1 MQSNSMNPNWAEENL
16 HTIRTLME
24 RSALYRRALA
34 PIMIFA
40 GIIGVVTAAIG
51 WFLHINLTRQFCEL
65 WLCAAVIAITGAF
78 LLARQQALKDKEQFW
93 SSPTR
98 RVTQAL
104 FPPLFAGLFISV
116 LLTTVR
122 DDLAP
127 TTSFVW
133 ILFYGCAL
141 HSAGFFMPRIV
152 RWFGLLFVLCSCGF
166 FFAYGVIWKNS
177 DPNANVVMGF
187 FFGAL
192 HLACGAYLYL
202 TEKGKNAA

>member
-1 MQSNSMNPNWAEENL
+1 
-16 HTIRTLME
+16 ME

-34 PIMIFA
+34 PIMILA
-40 GIIGVVTAAIG
+40 GIIGIATAGVG
-51 WFLHINLTRQFCEL
+51 WFQHIDSTRHFCEL
-65 WLCAAVIAITGAF
+65 WLSAAIVAITGAF
-78 LLARQQALKDKEQFW
+78 LLARQQALKDKESFW

-98 RVTQAL
+98 RVAQAL
-104 FPPLFAGLFISV
+104 FPPLFAGLFISI

-152 RWFGLLFVLCSCGF
+152 RWFGLLFVLCSLGF
-166 FFAYGVIWKNS
+166 FFAFGVIWKAS
-177 DPNANVVMGF
+177 DPNANIVMGF

-192 HLACGAYLYL
+192 HLMCGAYLYL